1 VAYHDFSGFSEVPQ
15 LASIPAPAAPLSV
28 YECQGIEHIK
38 RTAAAFAPLEWLVVA
53 LARKDTVRLLQVP
66 GRIATA
72 IASVFGVRRSL
83 QLADPRLEALR
94 RLAVLSWHRGYSVAS
109 PEVRAFTSAGFTLE
123 HYESMMASIHA
134 GHAARS
140 EKRAARGQRS
150 LAVPNARDW

>member
-1 VAYHDFSGFSEVPQ
+1 MAYYDFNGFSEVLQ
-15 LASIPAPAAPLSV
+15 LARSPAPAASLSV
-28 YECQGIEHIK
+28 EEGQGLSAIEP
-38 RTAAAFAPLEWLVVA
+38 TAAAFAPLEWLVVA
-53 LARKDTVRLLQVP
+53 LARKDTVRSLQVP

-109 PEVRAFTSAGFTLE
+109 AEVRAFTSAGFTLE
-123 HYESMMASIHA
+123 HYELMMVSILA

-140 EKRAARGQRS
+140 ENRAARGQRAS
-150 LAVPNARDW
+150 SGPTAFD